1 MSAGDDDGPP
11 PIPSGWERV
20 ELGQPFKHFLLWTR
34 LAKNARAMW
43 HLMTVV
49 QVLAPGRKD
58 KYTHDAHLQSE
69 SATKKRGVQLSPAMH
84 ESASEDGIWVG
95 ISKVGEEVSPP
106 PAVASKSARKRKAG
120 APAAAHAP
128 APAAAS
134 PARVQPERK
143 RAAVAPFTPNRN

>member
-1 MSAGDDDGPP
+1 MTARMVMHPLMMHQRKVSASAQCGHQWSRTHTVVICNDCHAGDDDGPP

-69 SATKKRGVQLSPAMH
+69 SATKKRGVELSPAMH

-95 ISKVGEEVSPP
+95 ISKVGEEVSLPP
-106 PAVASKSARKRKAG
+106 P
-120 APAAAHAP
+120 
-128 APAAAS
+128 
-134 PARVQPERK
+134 Q
-143 RAAVAPFTPNRN
+143 